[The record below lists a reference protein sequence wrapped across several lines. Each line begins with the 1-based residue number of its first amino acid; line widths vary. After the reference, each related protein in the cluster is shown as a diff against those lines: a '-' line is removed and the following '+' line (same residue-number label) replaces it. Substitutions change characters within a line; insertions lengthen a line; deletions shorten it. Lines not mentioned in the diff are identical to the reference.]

1 MSGSMPD
8 EEPGPG
14 PESIGAR
21 VEAALT
27 RIMGGIGVK
36 EVFGE
41 PQAVGDRFI
50 VTASVV
56 ERVGGFGFGGG
67 FGIERDEAEESR
79 GGGGGGG
86 GGGSAIGRPVAVID
100 IGPEGV
106 TVRPVVDA
114 TRIGIT
120 VATSLVAA
128 IGVARGVRRLVRG
141 RS

>member
-1 MSGSMPD
+1 MNSRLALDPCGVIAENQLVANSSCSG
-8 EEPGPG
+8 
-14 PESIGAR
+14 
-21 VEAALT
+21 ALIQT
-27 RIMGGIGVK
+27 TGRS
-36 EVFGE
+36 
-41 PQAVGDRFI
+41 ALI

-128 IGVARGVRRLVRG
+128 IGVARGVRRLVSG